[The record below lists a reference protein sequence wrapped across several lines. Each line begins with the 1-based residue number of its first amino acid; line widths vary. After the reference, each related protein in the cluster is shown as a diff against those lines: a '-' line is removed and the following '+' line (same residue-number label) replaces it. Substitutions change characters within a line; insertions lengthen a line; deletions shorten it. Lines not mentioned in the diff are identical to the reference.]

1 MKRTNWFDR
10 VFPPQTDNGVFPC
23 ILERLS
29 GTAARL
35 QEKINA
41 VNVASIGTT
50 STEKTWSIK
59 KEIGHLID
67 LEPLWLARALEILA
81 DKKDLKVADLGNTKT
96 HETDHDAKDFDD
108 LIQDFRKNRQALM
121 TVLEDIM
128 EQDLE
133 KAAVHP
139 RLGTPMTLIDL
150 AYFVAEHDDHH
161 LAQISILR
169 GNSG

>member
-23 ILERLS
+23 ILERLG

-35 QEKINA
+35 KEKISASNA
-41 VNVASIGTT
+41 VLIATASMD
-50 STEKTWSIK
+50 KKWSVK

-67 LEPLWLARALEILA
+67 LEPLWLARTLEILA
-81 DKKDLKVADLGNTKT
+81 DKKDLKIADLYNTKT
-96 HETDHDAKDFDD
+96 HETPHDARRFND
-108 LIQDFRKNRQALM
+108 LIHDFRENRQALM
-121 TVLEDIM
+121 TVLEGVTEI
-128 EQDLE
+128 DLE

-139 RLGTPMTLIDL
+139 RLRTPMTILDL

-161 LAQISILR
+161 LAQMSVLMK
-169 GNSG
+169 NQA